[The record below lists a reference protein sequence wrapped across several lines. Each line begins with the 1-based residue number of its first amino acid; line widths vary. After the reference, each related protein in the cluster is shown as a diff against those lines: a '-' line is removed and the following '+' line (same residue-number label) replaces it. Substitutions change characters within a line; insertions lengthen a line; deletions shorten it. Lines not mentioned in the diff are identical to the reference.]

1 MEEILTESEAEINDN
16 NLYYMHAFENGN
28 DARTVL
34 QEAFGDTAQ
43 QDRNTVDERIAQGES
58 AEEAEAEFL
67 SDE

>member
-1 MEEILTESEAEINDN
+1 
-16 NLYYMHAFENGN
+16 MHAFENGN

-58 AEEAEAEFL
+58 AEEAEAEIL
-67 SDE
+67 SDEYFEQWYQNVLSKLQAYEG